1 MQFGLASDVIN
12 QLKNVFGHYPEVEKV
27 KIFGSRA
34 IGNFRANSDIDLVL
48 WGQIDEALLAK
59 IAQALDDLPL
69 PYLFDV
75 KCYSDLSHLGLR
87 EHIDQYAKD
96 LYLKSLKSG

>member
-1 MQFGLASDVIN
+1 MQFGLTSDVIN
-12 QLKNVFGHYPEVEKV
+12 LLKNVFSHYSEIEKV
-27 KIFGSRA
+27 QIFGSRA
-34 IGNFRANSDIDLVL
+34 IGNFRANSDIDLAL

-59 IAQALDDLPL
+59 IAQELDDLPL

-75 KCYSDLSHLGLR
+75 KSYSSITHLGLR
-87 EHIDQYAKD
+87 EHIDRYAKD